1 MANAPQP
8 RFPVGMADEPEPEP
22 ESDPVEIEIR
32 DSIDL
37 HVFAPRDIPAVVEGY
52 LEAAH
57 ERGFGEVR
65 LIHGKGKGFQ
75 RGRVREILEA
85 CPFVT
90 DYFDAPPA
98 RGFWGATV
106 ARLAARGT
114 QDGSES

>member
-1 MANAPQP
+1 MPGP
-8 RFPVGMADEPEPEP
+8 DDTPDEVV
-22 ESDPVEIEIR
+22 VEIT

-37 HVFAPRDIPAVVEGY
+37 HTFAPRDIPAVVKGY

-57 ERGFGEVR
+57 EKGLLEVR

-85 CPFVT
+85 TPFVEEF
-90 DYFDAPPA
+90 FDAPPA

-106 ARLAARGT
+106 ARLRAPTSR
-114 QDGSES
+114 D

>member
-1 MANAPQP
+1 MS
-8 RFPVGMADEPEPEP
+8 DEHEP
-22 ESDPVEIEIR
+22 DPVEVEIGEA
-32 DSIDL
+32 IDL

-57 ERGFGEVR
+57 ERGFREVR

-75 RGRVREILEA
+75 RGRVRQILEA

-106 ARLAARGT
+106 ARLLPAEVAAGDDPGPEDD
-114 QDGSES
+114 QFGSES